1 MAQKRCKSRVYLVW
15 TRIINELWAHIQRDH
30 IQKWTRVV
38 QTAIK
43 QWNCEAKLQKI
54 TGNLPRRPQN
64 ILFFYLFLIIY
75 YYFLL
80 FLFFFYYF
88 SIFPSFLCFL
98 ICFYLFLRFP
108 IFLNVFKLF
117 SVLEGNWI
125 SNFKYFLLCL
135 NIFVYFL
142 IASIICY
149 NLVLFILILIYYLLT
164 LFIIIYY
171 FLFFQ
176 VWLWSLL
183 IRLPVLIEERN
194 GTNRITLIHY
204 LSNYQINI
212 PPGKLQVGQ
221 HLW

>member
-1 MAQKRCKSRVYLVW
+1 M
-15 TRIINELWAHIQRDH
+15 ELWS
-30 IQKWTRVV
+30 K
-38 QTAIK
+38 TAENYRKSASAPPEYFI
-43 QWNCEAKLQKI
+43 C
-54 TGNLPRRPQN
+54 
-64 ILFFYLFLIIY
+64 LFVFNYLLFICFIFIYFFICFII
-75 YYFLL
+75 
-80 FLFFFYYF
+80 FLFFP
-88 SIFPSFLCFL
+88 IFLCFL
-98 ICFYLFLRFP
+98 ICFYLFLCFP
-108 IFLNVFKLF
+108 IFYVFKLF

-135 NIFVYFL
+135 IIFVYFL
-142 IASIICY
+142 IASTICY

-212 PPGKLQVGQ
+212 SPGKLQVGQ